1 MDFIK
6 NYSLHNIRNKLLA
19 LYMLNVTDIIF
30 TILLLNT
37 GFYME
42 ANSLVSKLLQSPL
55 LSLISKIVLPA
66 VLFMFIYDRMRKATD
81 RQLKQSNLLFILFSW

>member
-1 MDFIK
+1 
-6 NYSLHNIRNKLLA
+6 
-19 LYMLNVTDIIF
+19 
-30 TILLLNT
+30 
-37 GFYME
+37 ME